1 MTNLSRVL
9 SRVLFAV
16 AFALAGLAVWEKL
29 ANLVGYTVLRGRYA
43 PGRMLEFAAIAVL
56 FVIALQVREIRQSV
70 APKTGA

>member
-1 MTNLSRVL
+1 MTQLARLLSRA
-9 SRVLFAV
+9 LFV
-16 AFALAGLAVWEKL
+16 IAFALTGIAVWEKL